1 MRRPVGRRKDMADRL
16 EFSTVDRLNLIINGT
31 TAVPRVVPPV
41 MDGPSSS
48 SPSAVVRIARRAI
61 GVDLNFGFLLQLLL
75 KASGKLSL
83 WAVRLVLAL
92 NSSRYL

>member
-1 MRRPVGRRKDMADRL
+1 MRRPVGRKKNMVDRL
-16 EFSTVDRLNLIINGT
+16 EFSTVDRLYLIVNGT
-31 TAVPRVVPPV
+31 TVVLRVVPPV
-41 MDGPSSS
+41 VDGPSSS
-48 SPSAVVRIARRAI
+48 SPSAVIRITRRAI

-92 NSSRYL
+92 ISSRYL